1 MYVLIFFLESTA
13 NNEQTD
19 LKKEKIRIEFIDLY
33 NFFLALST
41 NFGHIPKYIDNRTV
55 ATHLEMAIPHDQT
68 V

>member
-19 LKKEKIRIEFIDLY
+19 FKKVKIGIEFIDLY
-33 NFFLALST
+33 NFLALST
-41 NFGHIPKYIDNRTV
+41 NFSHIPKYIDNRTV